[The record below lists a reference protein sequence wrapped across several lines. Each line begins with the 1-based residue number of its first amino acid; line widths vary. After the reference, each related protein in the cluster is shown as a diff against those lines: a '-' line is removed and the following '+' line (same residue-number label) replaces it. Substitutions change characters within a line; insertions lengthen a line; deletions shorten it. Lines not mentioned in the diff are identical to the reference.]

1 MQLSQGNI
9 LILFQSEFNVTIPG
23 MYSIIFTAFDKAGN
37 YKSTRSVFLFDDQSV
52 VETTSGTRMIVTES
66 TSETNY
72 TWVVTDTSQLHVK
85 WPGRFINERHV
96 VNGWL
101 EPVANHTS
109 IETVYDDIFGR
120 RTVQWYTN
128 IKGIIFM
135 LTIFRH
141 FRSKK
146 MYQIINILIETA
158 FDNLLVL
165 FRKLE
170 KKTNI

>member
-1 MQLSQGNI
+1 MKPVVLLKGIQYVNKNILFHRKQTQMAFKDGNI
-9 LILFQSEFNVTIPG
+9 LYGCFF
-23 MYSIIFTAFDKAGN
+23 F
-37 YKSTRSVFLFDDQSV
+37 
-52 VETTSGTRMIVTES
+52 MIVTES

-85 WPGRFINERHV
+85 WPGRFINERHD

-128 IKGIIFM
+128 C
-135 LTIFRH
+135 
-141 FRSKK
+141 SE
-146 MYQIINILIETA
+146 ILLIY
-158 FDNLLVL
+158 FLD
-165 FRKLE
+165 
-170 KKTNI
+170 

>member
-1 MQLSQGNI
+1 
-9 LILFQSEFNVTIPG
+9 

-52 VETTSGTRMIVTES
+52 VETTSGTIMIVTES
-66 TSETNY
+66 TSETNH

-85 WPGRFINERHV
+85 WPGRFINERHD
-96 VNGWL
+96 VNEWL

-128 IKGIIFM
+128 IKGIHLM
-135 LTIFRH
+135 H
-141 FRSKK
+141 A
-146 MYQIINILIETA
+146 N
-158 FDNLLVL
+158 NLLSVSL
-165 FRKLE
+165 
-170 KKTNI
+170 

>member
-1 MQLSQGNI
+1 
-9 LILFQSEFNVTIPG
+9 

-85 WPGRFINERHV
+85 WPGRFINERHD
-96 VNGWL
+96 VNEWL
-101 EPVANHTS
+101 EPVANHIS
-109 IETVYDDIFGR
+109 IEAVYDDIFGR

-128 IKGIIFM
+128 IKGIH
-135 LTIFRH
+135 L
-141 FRSKK
+141 
-146 MYQIINILIETA
+146 MYA
-158 FDNLLVL
+158 SNLLSVSL
-165 FRKLE
+165 
-170 KKTNI
+170 